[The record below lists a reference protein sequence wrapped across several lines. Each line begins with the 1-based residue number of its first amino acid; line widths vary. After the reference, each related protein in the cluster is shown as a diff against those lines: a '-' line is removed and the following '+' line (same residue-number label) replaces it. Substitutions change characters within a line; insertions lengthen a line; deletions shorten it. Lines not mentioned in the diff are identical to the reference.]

1 MLYIIFTNELPEVIH
16 KEVCLAKQSEVVRD
30 RPVMSTGCLECGSLV
45 CYADDSTY
53 CTSDPDPQV
62 LSRKLSDQ
70 YSSLANFLGANCLK
84 VNDDKTH
91 TLVLATSQ
99 LRRKRPNMNILV
111 EIGGELNEPS
121 EVERLLGAHVHRDM
135 KWGEMV
141 QNNDK
146 SVVRALVT
154 RTNALSKI
162 AKIADFKTMKMIGNG
177 IWLSKL
183 IYMISVWGGTEG
195 YLLTTLQK
203 LQNRAARII
212 CKRGRTY
219 PAKKALKNVGWLTV
233 KSLVDYH
240 SLVQARK
247 VLFTQ
252 QPQYLHEKLVG
263 GRRRPHYAT
272 RLVAGGDISQGQE
285 MQPRLDLTMQ
295 SWRFRVRGDWVKVP
309 VPIRTMET
317 LDLFKKE
324 LKKWLMAKQ

>member
-1 MLYIIFTNELPEVIH
+1 
-16 KEVCLAKQSEVVRD
+16 
-30 RPVMSTGCLECGSLV
+30 
-45 CYADDSTY
+45 
-53 CTSDPDPQV
+53 
-62 LSRKLSDQ
+62 
-70 YSSLANFLGANCLK
+70 
-84 VNDDKTH
+84 
-91 TLVLATSQ
+91 
-99 LRRKRPNMNILV
+99 
-111 EIGGELNEPS
+111 
-121 EVERLLGAHVHRDM
+121 M

-219 PAKKALKNVGWLTV
+219 PVKKALKNVGWLTV

-285 MQPRLDLTMQ
+285 MQPRLDLTKQ

-309 VPIRTMET
+309 VAIRTMET